1 MADPPA
7 AQAAADAQRTY
18 WGRVLSATLR
28 MAHDLDIAEE
38 ATADAFVLELQTWPE
53 RGVPA
58 SVEAWLLTAARR
70 RAIDRI
76 RRLGRFRQRL
86 AMIAATGDLTTD
98 PADAGLDAPAVVD
111 DELRL
116 VVLCCHPALDNQTQ
130 VALTMRLGCGVPTAS
145 IAAAF
150 LVPEPTMAA
159 RLTRAKKRIAESGTG
174 IELPDDVAVEERMPA
189 VRRTIHLAYAMG
201 HTAGSGVDLR
211 NDDVAAHAVRLAR
224 ALHALRPDDT
234 EAVGLL
240 ALILLTEARA
250 GTRLAADGTQ
260 VLLANADR
268 ARWDQERRAEGLGL
282 VADLRSVL
290 QMSPD
295 RAISEGQN
303 RAGALVLQ
311 AAIAAEHTGAATFAD
326 TDWAAIVG
334 WYDALLRIEPSPTI
348 AIGRCVALSY
358 LAGPEAGLADI
369 DEVIAVGRLD
379 DYPYAHAARAQMLER
394 LTRPV
399 DAEAAWA
406 LAAGCARTDAERAFF
421 RSRSPARRRPSGP
434 AVATRAP
441 S

>member
-1 MADPPA
+1 MAEPA
-7 AQAAADAQRTY
+7 AALAAADAQRQY

-28 MAHDLDIAEE
+28 MARDLDIAEE
-38 ATADAFVLELQTWPE
+38 ATADAFVLALQTWPE
-53 RGVPA
+53 HGVPA

-76 RRLGRFRQRL
+76 RRLSRFRERL
-86 AMIAATGDLTTD
+86 VMIAATGDLTAGA
-98 PADAGLDAPAVVD
+98 ADAGIDGPPVLD

-116 VVLCCHPALDNQTQ
+116 VVLCCHPALDIETQ

-150 LVPEPTMAA
+150 LVAEPTMAA
-159 RLTRAKKRIAESGTG
+159 RLTRAKKRIAGSGTG

-189 VRRTIHLAYAMG
+189 VRRTIHLAYTMG
-201 HTAGSGVDLR
+201 HTAGSGRDLR
-211 NDDVAAHAVRLAR
+211 NDDVTAHATRLAR

-260 VLLANADR
+260 VLLAEADR
-268 ARWDQERRAEGLGL
+268 TRWDPGWRAEGLEL
-282 VADLRSVL
+282 VAGLRSVL
-290 QMSPD
+290 RNRPD
-295 RAISEGQN
+295 RAGTEGQN
-303 RAGALVLQ
+303 AGPLVLQ
-311 AAIAAEHTGAATFAD
+311 AAIAAEHARATTFED

-334 WYDALLRIEPSPTI
+334 CYDALLTIEPSPTI

-358 LAGPEAGLADI
+358 LLDAAAGLADV
-369 DEVIAVGRLD
+369 DEVIAVGGLD

-394 LTRPV
+394 LGRC
-399 DAEAAWA
+399 AEAAAAWSN
-406 LAAGCARTDAERAFF
+406 AAGCARTDAERTFF
-421 RSRSPARRRPSGP
+421 
-434 AVATRAP
+434 ATRA
-441 S
+441 